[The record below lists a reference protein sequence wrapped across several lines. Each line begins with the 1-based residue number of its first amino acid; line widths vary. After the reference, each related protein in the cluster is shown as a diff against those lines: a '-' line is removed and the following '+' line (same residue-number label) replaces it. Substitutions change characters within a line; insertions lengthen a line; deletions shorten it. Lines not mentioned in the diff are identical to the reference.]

1 MWWSWKPDPVPNINS
16 VHVAG
21 WTFDGLL
28 YYRSTGWLQETM
40 AGYRLA

>member
-1 MWWSWKPDPVPNINS
+1 MWWSWKPDPVPNINN
-16 VHVAG
+16 VPVAG